1 MSKYVYDTAAA
12 KSISAY
18 AIMKGTV
25 LIAKVTAHY
34 ANSGNVLVNVAQWGE
49 SVIKSY
55 NTHAGTKLKTK
66 PEDYESYDAYR
77 KATDICE
84 SFQFQ
89 HKMRGGMGY
98 DKFAAAIGGMI
109 IDGHRIADHCGNSLS
124 PKKKDNG
131 LFPRG
136 FKSPKGFTL
145 ANYIERSAATGKR
158 MNIDSFFD
166 KAMANLGFHDDEE
179 NTDENMLSLRNEKR
193 RLYTAWAESA
203 DFQAGYTSCF
213 QESGLKYLSSL
224 GYNVIQ
230 VI

>member
-1 MSKYVYDTAAA
+1 MSKYVYDTAAG

-18 AIMKGTV
+18 AIMKGAV

-34 ANSGNVLVNVAQWGE
+34 ANSGNVLVNVTQWNE

-77 KATDICE
+77 KVTDICE

-89 HKMRGGMGY
+89 HKTRGGMGY
-98 DKFAAAIGGMI
+98 DKFASAIGGMI

-131 LFPRG
+131 LFPKG
-136 FKSPKGFTL
+136 FKAPKGFTL
-145 ANYIERSAATGKR
+145 ANYIERSAATGHR
-158 MNIDSFFD
+158 VNHDSFFD
-166 KAMANLGFHDDEE
+166 QAMTNLGFSSEHDFPND
-179 NTDENMLSLRNEKR
+179 DLSKLSKEKR
-193 RLYTAWAESA
+193 RLYNAWAESE